1 MKAKNI
7 WVILSLAVS
16 AVSCSNGDEE
26 ANLQAV
32 ALDMKESIDNL
43 NHAIPSLQTIITK
56 MEDGVYATNMA
67 AATDNAYTIDFLD
80 ATSVRLDN
88 KESALLVGVDKDSDN
103 KYYWTQTISG
113 ESTWLLDASGNKA
126 AVSGATGYPQ
136 IKIDESNVWTVSYDN
151 GNTYTKVLDASGN
164 PISLTEDNKN
174 QKAPFLPVQKRFIP
188 RSTYFYSIISI

>member
-136 IKIDESNVWTVSYDN
+136 IKIDESNVWTVSYDHYCLVIQLVN
-151 GNTYTKVLDASGN
+151 
-164 PISLTEDNKN
+164 
-174 QKAPFLPVQKRFIP
+174 F
-188 RSTYFYSIISI
+188 

>member
-80 ATSVRLDN
+80 ATSV
-88 KESALLVGVDKDSDN
+88 EA
-103 KYYWTQTISG
+103 
-113 ESTWLLDASGNKA
+113 
-126 AVSGATGYPQ
+126 
-136 IKIDESNVWTVSYDN
+136 
-151 GNTYTKVLDASGN
+151 
-164 PISLTEDNKN
+164 
-174 QKAPFLPVQKRFIP
+174 
-188 RSTYFYSIISI
+188 

>member
-56 MEDGVYATNMA
+56 WRT
-67 AATDNAYTIDFLD
+67 
-80 ATSVRLDN
+80 
-88 KESALLVGVDKDSDN
+88 ESMP
-103 KYYWTQTISG
+103 QT
-113 ESTWLLDASGNKA
+113 WQ
-126 AVSGATGYPQ
+126 PQ
-136 IKIDESNVWTVSYDN
+136 QTMHI
-151 GNTYTKVLDASGN
+151 
-164 PISLTEDNKN
+164 
-174 QKAPFLPVQKRFIP
+174 R
-188 RSTYFYSIISI
+188 